1 MANNNDILFNAA
13 INGFVKAQLQG
24 RGPAS
29 SNADDY
35 GMVVANAAALAKT
48 VDLSIYNNSAFPN
61 ENGTALAPISSL
73 IRGNAVGQI
82 LGDGE
87 RDVCIFFAGTQ
98 SATSS
103 LSEQLRR
110 ASRSREGHLYANAYS
125 ACHVSAI
132 PPITLHLKD
141 RGA

>member
-35 GMVVANAAALAKT
+35 GVVVDNAAAFAQT
-48 VDLSIYNNSAFPN
+48 VDLSINNNSGISN

-73 IRGNAVGQI
+73 IQETQLGQI
-82 LGDGE
+82 QAME
-87 RDVCIFFAGTQ
+87 SATFAVFAGTQ

-103 LSEQLRR
+103 SPSSYVAQ
-110 ASRSREGHLYANAYS
+110 AA
-125 ACHVSAI
+125 VVKAI
-132 PPITLHLKD
+132 FTQTLTAL
-141 RGA
+141 AT